1 MKNTVLGVHLI
12 TNAYNVMRVLI
23 DKLANKQDIVNV
35 LMDIR
40 NIKGNVKNVI
50 SIRNNVFKFVQ

>member
-1 MKNTVLGVHLI
+1 
-12 TNAYNVMRVLI
+12 MRVLI